1 MNVYQE
7 KIKKEGAMKIIVIF
21 LLLILSLLFV
31 NGCAVILA
39 GSAGAGTVAYIK
51 GELQTNL
58 EAPLEKSIEATN
70 RAIGNLKFIII
81 SKEVDKLAGEI
92 IARTTQDQKITI
104 KLNKVTENTTKIS
117 IRVGIFG
124 DQTLSRNVLDEIKK
138 EL

>member
-1 MNVYQE
+1 MN
-7 KIKKEGAMKIIVIF
+7 KTHIVF
-21 LLLILSLLFV
+21 FSLMLSLPFL

-58 EAPLEKSIEATN
+58 EAPLKKSIAAT
-70 RAIGNLKFIII
+70 RSAVENLKFIKI
-81 SKEVDKLAGEI
+81 SEEVDKLTGEI
-92 IARTTQDQKITI
+92 IARTSQDNKITI

-117 IRVGIFG
+117 IRVGMFG
-124 DQTLSRNVLDEIKK
+124 DQTLSYSLLEEIKK